1 MIGVPTFY
9 NLAFVSTDNVGEQDA
24 EVLVQLAKKHRPSQE
39 YMARIRHELPA
50 KFPDVQTY
58 FMPADVVTQV
68 LNFGV
73 SSMIDVQI
81 EGRDPDAIYGIA
93 RTLAAQVRK
102 VPGTEDVRITQVFDH
117 PALRLDVDRQQAAAA
132 RTSPISRRREQ
143 RADVAQLVAALQ
155 PELLGQPAERRELR
169 RRGADADRRRWPAS
183 TICWARR

>member
-24 EVLVQLAKKHRPSQE
+24 EVLVQLKKKHRPSQE
-39 YMARIRHELPA
+39 YMARIRRELAA

-81 EGRDPDAIYGIA
+81 EGKDPDAIYGIA
-93 RTLAAQVRK
+93 RDAGRADPQGAGDGGRPHQPGVRPPGPAAR
-102 VPGTEDVRITQVFDH
+102 DRS
-117 PALRLDVDRQQAAAA
+117 PAGHAAA
-132 RTSPISRRREQ
+132 TSDFATSR
-143 RADVAQLVAALQ
+143 AA
-155 PELLGQPAERRELR
+155 
-169 RRGADADRRRWPAS
+169 
-183 TICWARR
+183 C